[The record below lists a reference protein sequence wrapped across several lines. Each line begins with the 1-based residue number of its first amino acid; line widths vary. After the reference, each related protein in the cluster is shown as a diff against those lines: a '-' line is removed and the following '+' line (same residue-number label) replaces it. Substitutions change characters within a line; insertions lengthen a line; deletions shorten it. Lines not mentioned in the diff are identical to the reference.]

1 MFEFLLQGRLLLDA
15 LGFPLFLL
23 LLQVV
28 DLLLQHLYVQLQ
40 LLLDLDMVSNLSFVV
55 LQLRL
60 ILLRRQFY

>member
-1 MFEFLLQGRLLLDA
+1 MFEFLLQGRLLLDG
-15 LGFPLFLL
+15 LGLPLFLL

>member
-1 MFEFLLQGRLLLDA
+1 MFEFLLQGCLLLDA